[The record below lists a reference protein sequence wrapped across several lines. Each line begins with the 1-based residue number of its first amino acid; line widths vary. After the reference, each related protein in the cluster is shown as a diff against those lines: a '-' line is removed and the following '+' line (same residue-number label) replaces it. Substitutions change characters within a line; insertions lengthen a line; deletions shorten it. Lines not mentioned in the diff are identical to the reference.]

1 MADPPPAGRL
11 RTHPE
16 ERFASL
22 EEELDLQAVADKLLA
37 EPSGQ
42 HGHKQV
48 ALFRHG
54 PATLALYCFDAGGR
68 LPDHVVDGPVIIHV
82 LTGRLHVHTDA
93 AEHNL
98 PAAQLLR
105 LAPGV
110 RHDVIAEEP
119 SQMLLTVCLEGPGSH
134 P

>member
-1 MADPPPAGRL
+1 MNDQPADRL
-11 RTHPE
+11 RTPPE
-16 ERFASL
+16 QRFAL
-22 EEELDLQAVADKLLA
+22 AEELVDLAAAAERLLA

-42 HGHKQV
+42 HGHKQM

-54 PATLALYCFDAGGR
+54 PATLALYCFDPGGR

-82 LTGRLHVHTDA
+82 LAGRLRVRTDQ
-93 AEHNL
+93 AEHAL
-98 PAAQLLR
+98 SAGQLLR

-110 RHDVIAEEP
+110 RHDVAADEP

-134 P
+134 G

>member
-1 MADPPPAGRL
+1 MTDQPAGRL
-11 RTHPE
+11 RTPPE
-16 ERFASL
+16 QRFASS
-22 EEELDLQAVADKLLA
+22 EEAVNLADAAEKLLA

-42 HGHKQV
+42 HGHKQM

-68 LPDHVVDGPVIIHV
+68 LPDHVVDGPVIIHA
-82 LTGRLHVHTDA
+82 LSGRLRVRTDQ
-93 AEHNL
+93 AEHAL
-98 PAAQLLR
+98 AAGQLLR

-110 RHDVIAEEP
+110 RHDVNADEP

-134 P
+134 G